1 MEFLSDLGMGFAV
14 ALTPTNVMY
23 CFIGVLVGT
32 LVGVLPGLGPIAT
45 VAILLPVTYYLPP
58 VSSLIM
64 LSGIYYGA
72 QYGGSTTAI
81 LVNLPGETSS
91 VVTCLDGHQMARRG
105 RAGAALAI
113 AALASLFAGCVATL
127 VLALLSRPLASIA
140 LSFGPWE
147 YVALMV
153 LGLIA
158 AVALT
163 DNNLIK
169 SLGMVVLGLL
179 LGTVGTDISGSAE
192 RLTLGIPELSD
203 GIGFVPIAMGL
214 LAVADIIR
222 NLEQPPASREMVS
235 AEIKNLWPSREDFR
249 RSTGPTMRG
258 TLVGTFL
265 GILPGGGAALSSFS
279 AYAIE
284 KRIARD
290 PSIFGQGAVEG
301 VAAPEAANNAG
312 AQTSFIPLLT
322 LGIPS
327 NAVMALM
334 AGAMTIQGIQPGPQI
349 LSTRPE
355 LVWGL
360 IASMWLGNLLLVII
374 NLPLIRLWVLLLRV
388 PYRYLHLGV
397 LAFCCIG
404 VYVVNYSA
412 FEVGLLLIFGLLGY
426 FFLLFGCPPA
436 PLLLSFI
443 LGPLLEDNFRRAMLI
458 AGGDPAALFQRPIGV
473 ALFLLSFAILAALTL
488 PSLRRRREKALE
500 GTDS

>member
-1 MEFLSDLGMGFAV
+1 MEFFSDLGLGFAV
-14 ALTPTNVMY
+14 AFTFTNLAY

-32 LVGVLPGLGPIAT
+32 LVGVLPGLGPVAT
-45 VAILLPVTYYLPP
+45 VAILLPVTYYLSP
-58 VSSLIM
+58 VSALIM

-105 RAGAALAI
+105 RAGAALAV

-127 VLALLSRPLASIA
+127 VLALLSRPLASFA
-140 LSFGPWE
+140 LSIGPWE

-158 AVALT
+158 AIALA
-163 DNNLIK
+163 DNSLIK
-169 SLGMVVLGLL
+169 SLAMIALGLL
-179 LGTVGTDISGSAE
+179 LGTVGTDVSGSAE
-192 RLTLGIPELSD
+192 RLTMGFPELSD
-203 GIGFVPIAMGL
+203 GIGFVPLAMGL

-222 NLEQPPASREMVS
+222 NLERPAAKGDMITG
-235 AEIKNLWPSREDFR
+235 EIRGLWPTRDDFKK
-249 RSTGPTMRG
+249 SLGPTIRG
-258 TLVGTFL
+258 TFVGTLL

-284 KRIARD
+284 KRISRD
-290 PSIFGQGAVEG
+290 PSKFGQGAVQG

-360 IASMWLGNLLLVII
+360 IASMWIGNLMLVII

-388 PYRYLHLGV
+388 PYRFLHLGV

-404 VYVVNYSA
+404 VYAVNNSA
-412 FEVGLLLIFGLLGY
+412 FEVGLLLLFGVLGY
-426 FFLLFGCPPA
+426 LLLRFECPPA

-458 AGGDPAALFQRPIGV
+458 AGGDPSAIFDRPLAV
-473 ALFLLSFAILAALTL
+473 ALVLLSLVIMLALAIPA
-488 PSLRRRREKALE
+488 LRRKR
-500 GTDS
+500 DSAFDGAGS

>member
-1 MEFLSDLGMGFAV
+1 MEFLADLSIGFSV
-14 ALTPTNVMY
+14 ALTPTNIMY
-23 CFIGVLVGT
+23 CFIGALIGT

-58 VSSLIM
+58 ISSLIM

-169 SLGMVVLGLL
+169 SLGMVALGLL
-179 LGTVGTDISGSAE
+179 LGSVGTDISGSAE
-192 RLTLGIPELSD
+192 RLTMGIPELSD

-222 NLEQPPASREMVS
+222 NLEQPPANREMVA
-235 AEIKNLWPSREDFR
+235 AEIRNLWPSREDFR
-249 RSTGPTMRG
+249 RSAGPTVRG

-284 KRIARD
+284 KRVARD

-349 LSTRPE
+349 LTTRPE

-397 LAFCCIG
+397 LVFCCIG

-412 FEVGLLLIFGLLGY
+412 FEVGLLLLFGLLGY
-426 FFLLFGCPPA
+426 FFLHFGCPPA

-458 AGGDPAALFQRPIGV
+458 AGGDPTAVFQRPIGV
-473 ALFLLSFAILAALTL
+473 ALFLLSLAILVALAL
-488 PSLRRRREKALE
+488 PALRRRRAKALE
-500 GTDS
+500 GADT